1 MAFLKY
7 LRQKIGFFL
16 LNRRKKHL
24 KRNREVQNVKSAKN
38 IGILFYINKNNQQD
52 IDKILDF
59 FSFLN
64 QGNSNIKALAYI
76 NKKNIPYQFFNNKG
90 MLYFCR
96 KDLNIFEQPKNNAVG
111 QFINEEFDVL
121 IDLNIDGVFP
131 LKYVASLSKAKFKV
145 GKYFH
150 HLNGHDMMLN
160 IDMNNTLDYMIE
172 QTKNY
177 LTIIKN

>member
-1 MAFLKY
+1 MTFLKN
-7 LRQKIGFFL
+7 LRQKIGCFL
-16 LNRRKKHL
+16 LNRRKKKL
-24 KRNREVQNVKSAKN
+24 KRNRKIQNFKSAKN

-52 IDKILDF
+52 INKVLDF
-59 FSFLN
+59 LSFLKKE
-64 QGNSNIKALAYI
+64 NSNIKALAYI

-96 KDLNIFEQPKNNAVG
+96 KDLNIFEQPKKNAIG
-111 QFINEEFDVL
+111 SFINEEFDVL
-121 IDLNIDGVFP
+121 IDLNIEGVFP
-131 LKYVASLSKAKFKV
+131 LKYVSSLSKAKFKV

>member
-1 MAFLKY
+1 MKN
-7 LRQKIGFFL
+7 LRQKIGYFF

-24 KRNREVQNVKSAKN
+24 NRNRQVQNFKSAKN
-38 IGILFYINKNNQQD
+38 IGILFYIHKNNQQD

-59 FSFLN
+59 LLFLKKEN
-64 QGNSNIKALAYI
+64 LNTKALAYI

-96 KDLNIFEQPKNNAVG
+96 KDLNIFEQPKKNAVSP
-111 QFINEEFDVL
+111 FINEEFDVL
-121 IDLNIDGVFP
+121 IDLNIEGVFP
-131 LKYVASLSKAKFKV
+131 LRYVSSLSKAKFKV

-160 IDMNNTLDYMIE
+160 IDMNNTLDYMID

-177 LTIIKN
+177 LTIINNYK

>member
-1 MAFLKY
+1 MTFFKN
-7 LRQKIGFFL
+7 LRQKIGCFL
-16 LNRRKKHL
+16 LNRRKKKL
-24 KRNREVQNVKSAKN
+24 KRNREIQNFKSAKN
-38 IGILFYINKNNQQD
+38 IGILFYVNKNNQQD
-52 IDKILDF
+52 LDKVLDF
-59 FSFLN
+59 LLFLEKE
-64 QGNSNIKALAYI
+64 NSNIKALAYI

-96 KDLNIFEQPKNNAVG
+96 KDLNIFEQPKNNAIG
-111 QFINEEFDVL
+111 SFINEEFDVL
-121 IDLNIDGVFP
+121 IDLNIEGVFP
-131 LKYVASLSKAKFKV
+131 LKYVSSLSKAKFKV

-160 IDMNNTLDYMIE
+160 IDTNNTLDYMIE